1 MRAALYPRVST
12 EEQHIKG
19 LSLPAQQ
26 KALED
31 YAHAQGYEIVGVYAD
46 EGISAR
52 KPVRKRPAMLRLL
65 NDVQQN
71 KIDIILVT
79 KLDRWFRNIKEYHLT
94 QEILEKH
101 NCYWRTIF
109 ENYDTSTANG
119 QMVVNIMLSVAQS
132 ECDRTSERI
141 KSVFRYKE
149 SQGMVPTGR
158 CAPYGYRIVNK
169 RMEKDPGT
177 KPIVEDCVSYY
188 FTWFSIQKTY
198 GYLREKYGEQAPS
211 FNMVDRIFKNSKY
224 WGEWKGNKNY
234 CEPYIEP
241 EQAKKMLA
249 VKNSRTH
256 TGDGYDY
263 IFSGLIKCPACG
275 CVLTGCKKKKICK
288 NGTINIYRRYRC
300 DPKYNKHSAPN
311 ITETVVET
319 YMLDHVVEKLNE
331 EFLKAQRR
339 TTGPKKDPAA
349 SLIAERE
356 RLNLMYQ
363 KGRISE
369 DYYDEQYAALT
380 EKINQFQSTSI
391 ITPESYAQIRH
402 IFSGNWRDMYTNL
415 DNAHKQAFW
424 KGIIKEI
431 HCDKDTHKICD
442 FIFLI

>member
-31 YAHAQGYEIVGVYAD
+31 YAHAHGYDIVGVYAD

-101 NCYWRTIF
+101 NCYWKTIF

-132 ECDRTSERI
+132 ESDRTSERI
-141 KSVFRYKE
+141 KSVFSYKE

-169 RMEKDPGT
+169 RIEKDPDT
-177 KPIVEDCVSYY
+177 QPIVEDCVSYY

-198 GYLREKYGEQAPS
+198 LYLQKKYGKHAPS

-241 EQAKKMLA
+241 EQAEKMLTI
-249 VKNSRTH
+249 KNSRTH
-256 TGDGYDY
+256 AGDGYDY
-263 IFSGLIKCPACG
+263 IFSGLIKCPVCG
-275 CVLTGCKKKKICK
+275 CVLTGCKKKRLCTD
-288 NGTINIYRRYRC
+288 GTVSIYRRYRC

-311 ITETVVET
+311 ISETVVEA
-319 YMLDHVVEKLNE
+319 YMLEHVMEKLNE
-331 EFLKAQRR
+331 EFLKAQKRAMR
-339 TTGPKKDPAA
+339 PKKDPAA
-349 SLIAERE
+349 ALIAERE

-363 KGRISE
+363 KGRIS
-369 DYYDEQYAALT
+369 DAYYDSQYTALT
-380 EKINQFQSTSI
+380 EKINQNQTVSR

-402 IFSGNWRDMYTNL
+402 LFSGNWKDMYANL
-415 DNAHKQAFW
+415 DNEHKQAFW
-424 KGIIKEI
+424 KSIIKEI

-442 FIFLI
+442 FIFLV